1 VDLWDLTKLIVRRW
15 YIAVPILLVT
25 LTGVLFAS
33 KSVRPDYSA
42 TGHLQ
47 LVPPAH
53 PTESDAVKATRVHNP
68 WLDLGIQALGSATII
83 DVQDERTIK
92 ELKREGFSEHIL
104 VSIDYPAT
112 FISIE
117 VVGQSP
123 AQATGTVQKVQRLLT
138 DDVKAKQQQFGV
150 VQEDMIG
157 TLALDQG
164 DKVTVV
170 TSKIKRVLIVA
181 AGMGM
186 LITAAATIGIDAWL
200 RRRARRKAEK
210 PATAAVGG
218 KPQRDDIDATTVM
231 PAQRVNGTARER
243 GRRAPERSVR
253 SARVPA
259 DPAQPLAT
267 PAAPVKAA
275 TSPANKASVVAA
287 KSKRGNLFRS
297 TAADPAYD
305 DQPTSVISAPHAGTE
320 PHAGDG
326 GEPADGS
333 RDPVVVEYHQTD
345 EERPDE
351 TAAAAAD
358 DDAGAAAGAGAG
370 PARERLDDASEPLS
384 VPSDATIVL
393 PLPNKP
399 WAAPGGNKRR

>member
-1 VDLWDLTKLIVRRW
+1 MDLWDLTKLIVRRW

-33 KSVRPDYSA
+33 KTVRPDYQA

-53 PTESDAVKATRVHNP
+53 PGETDAVKATRVHNP
-68 WLDLGIQALGSATII
+68 WLDLGIQALGQAAII
-83 DVQDERTIK
+83 DVQDARVVK
-92 ELKREGFSEHIL
+92 ELKREGYSEHIL

-112 FISIE
+112 FVQIE
-117 VVGQSP
+117 VVGASP
-123 AQATGTVQKVQRLLT
+123 AQATGTVRQVMQLLA
-138 DDVKAKQQQFGV
+138 DDVKAKQSQFGV
-150 VQEDMIG
+150 VKEDLIG
-157 TLALDQG
+157 TLPLDQG

-200 RRRARRKAEK
+200 RRRARRKAEAGEAGDK
-210 PATAAVGG
+210 AQPEDVE
-218 KPQRDDIDATTVM
+218 ATTVM

-243 GRRAPERSVR
+243 GRAAPERP
-253 SARVPA
+253 ARPPRTPA
-259 DPAQPLAT
+259 APPKPLAT
-267 PAAPVKAA
+267 PAAPAKPLAA
-275 TSPANKASVVAA
+275 PATAKPASKTAA
-287 KSKRGNLFRS
+287 DVKSKRGNLFRS
-297 TAADPAYD
+297 KAAEPAYD
-305 DQPTSVISAPHAGTE
+305 EQPTTVIGA

-326 GEPADGS
+326 TQPGDAG
-333 RDPVVVEYHQTD
+333 RDPLVVEYHQTD
-345 EERPDE
+345 EDGPDKPDE
-351 TAAAAAD
+351 VAEVAAKAGD
-358 DDAGAAAGAGAG
+358 GHEDA
-370 PARERLDDASEPLS
+370 PDPLS